1 MTGTGTQT
9 DPYLVDNI
17 ADFRAASVMDGAY
30 IKLTADLDC
39 NEEGYLEWQTLTS
52 RCKEVDFDGHALI
65 NPLIA
70 SNNYL
75 VNSSITPLYKNGQIL
90 NVYEN
95 GAYGV
100 LRYVALLNMSI
111 SAFLTKPVDT
121 PFRGMVATKCNF
133 VINNQNLN
141 NMAWFSVNSDS
152 HGMMAFKDC
161 RFELYGNACT
171 SDSTFQSWNSI
182 TSNITADGCR
192 FEGVLGIQASTDFF
206 EGRIQNCVF
215 AVNTR
220 SGIDSSISYGY
231 LANTA
236 DNTNIYQSDISI
248 FSNHGSAIP
257 CTSEQI
263 VDPDYLNSVGFTVA
277 EVTSS

>member
-1 MTGTGTQT
+1 MTGTGTQV

-17 ADFRAASVMDGAY
+17 ADFRAASVRDNVY

-39 NEEGYLEWQTLTS
+39 NEEEYLEWQTLTS

-65 NPLIA
+65 NPLIVT
-70 SNNYL
+70 SNYL
-75 VNSSITPLYKNGQIL
+75 INSSITPLYKNGQIL

-100 LRYVALLNMSI
+100 LRSVALLNMSV

-121 PFRGMVATKCNF
+121 PFNSITATKCNF

-141 NMAWFSVNSDS
+141 NRAWFLVSLDS
-152 HGMMAFKDC
+152 HGMTAFKDC
-161 RFELYGNACT
+161 RFELYGNVCT

-192 FEGVLGIQASTDFF
+192 FEGTLKRTSNADFF
-206 EGRIQNCVF
+206 EGTIQNCVF

-220 SGIDSSISYGY
+220 FGVDPSISSGD
-231 LANTA
+231 LAGTA
-236 DNTNIYQSDISI
+236 KNTNIYQSDISV

-263 VDPDYLNSVGFTVA
+263 LDPDYLNSIGFTVA
-277 EVTSS
+277 EVTP